1 MKYSLLIIVAFLAGC
16 TAQKNTKNQAA
27 MNETGIENIRWT
39 LTEMG
44 GKSIPSSVAGKVY
57 ILLSPE
63 DRQVSGF
70 TGCNRLMGSYES
82 KKKLQLVFSKIAT
95 TRMACPGQ
103 GWDEFKFT
111 RMLESATHYT
121 IKGDQLSLNAGRR
134 APLAVFTKVK
144 KEDIS
149 NKYWKL
155 TKLDGKTVEMVDNQ
169 EREQYMIL
177 RSDGTAVGFAGC
189 NQFSGNFSTEDG
201 RKIKFSN
208 MLSTLKACPDVAL
221 NESDF
226 LKIFEAAEKYEL
238 AGEDQMTLLSGS
250 GSTLAEFRAVYF

>member
-1 MKYSLLIIVAFLAGC
+1 MKYSLLVILVLLAGC
-16 TAQKNTKNQAA
+16 STRKNTKNQAS

-39 LTEMG
+39 LIEMD

-57 ILLSPE
+57 ILLSQE

-70 TGCNRLMGSYES
+70 TGCNRLMGTYES
-82 KKKLQLVFSKIAT
+82 KNKFRLAFSKIAT

-111 RMLESATHYT
+111 RMLENVTNYT
-121 IKGDQLSLNAGRR
+121 IDGDRLSLNVGRR
-134 APLAVFTKVK
+134 SPLAVFTKVK

-155 TKLDGKTVEMVDNQ
+155 TKLDGKTVEMAENQ
-169 EREQYMIL
+169 EREQYLIL
-177 RSDGTAVGFAGC
+177 RSDVTAVGFAGC
-189 NQFSGNFSTEDG
+189 NQFSGNFRTKDG
-201 RKIKFSN
+201 RQVKFSN

-226 LKIFEAAEKYEL
+226 LRIFEAAEKYEL
-238 AGEDQMTLLSGS
+238 SGEDQMTLLSGN
-250 GSTLAEFRAVYF
+250 GNTLAEFRAVYF